1 MVAWYLWPA
10 GLANYVIP
18 QESSLRDK
26 RLAIYFGVS
35 IVILHSIF
43 HILSN
48 TTFRGAEPK
57 RIKQRSWILTTV
69 NAFVM
74 TAVSLPFLWDLLSSG
89 FDLHNVKH
97 RDEYITKPFSCF
109 FVAYL
114 LSDLGLGSIFYRHL
128 INLSSGWI
136 HHTVYTFLFAFW
148 MHKGWAF
155 IAVMACVFEL
165 PTFVMGIASLHPPLR
180 SNMAFTVTFF
190 ITRVFFHFGLLI
202 ATFTKH
208 GRDTKGIDGSW
219 GPAISVLVTYPMHL
233 WWGYKCI
240 LSMRRRMHKRKVE
253 RRKEREALLAS
264 LKEGGVASYFDA
276 AGQLLTGMPDPQI
289 SSALNTPA
297 TTPGSSPLL
306 TAADKKATSPFQRA
320 AAIAG
325 NPINIVLGRRA
336 RKDSDVSEKSF
347 SLDNSGASSSAV
359 GNSNNQSTSKRQPFT
374 KPVRPEG
381 AQPEDREPFL
391 AIRSPA
397 ETRDKARRLV
407 ADAIRKAWANAPDSW
422 RRQFEAEV
430 MAAFDSASPSVQS
443 RRPSED
449 TSGEELDLEG
459 EGELEKTQQGNGA
472 GAVATSAAVVGDVPD
487 ERTRAQKGKDAA
499 RRALVRAIRRTI
511 NGKDEREVAAADAAA
526 AAASE
531 IVAEAQAQAEVSE
544 DQRNERKLLKTI
556 LRLGGV
562 ELPPDMVGQ
571 EYTVREFPVERDA
584 SSTRRTRLL
593 GQLRRRMEVA
603 NREVVVFD

>member
-1 MVAWYLWPA
+1 MWPA
-10 GLANYVIP
+10 ALADCIIP
-18 QESSLRDK
+18 QQSSLRDK
-26 RLAIYFGVS
+26 RLAIYFGIS
-35 IVILHSIF
+35 ILVLHSIF
-43 HILSN
+43 HTLSN
-48 TTFRGAEPK
+48 TIFRGAEPK
-57 RIKQRSWILTTV
+57 KLKQRSWILTTI

-97 RDEYITKPFSCF
+97 RDEWITKPFSCF

-114 LSDLGLGSIFYRHL
+114 MSDLGLGSIFYRHL

-180 SNMAFTVTFF
+180 SNMAFTITFF

-202 ATFTKH
+202 ATSSKH
-208 GRDTKGIDGSW
+208 GRETKGIDGSW

-306 TAADKKATSPFQRA
+306 TAADKKSSSPFQRA
-320 AAIAG
+320 AAMAG
-325 NPINIVLGRRA
+325 GPINLVMGRRA

-347 SLDNSGASSSAV
+347 SLDNSGGSSSTAI
-359 GNSNNQSTSKRQPFT
+359 GGSTNNQSTSKRQPFT

-381 AQPEDREPFL
+381 AQPQDREPFL

-443 RRPSED
+443 RRASEE
-449 TSGEELDLEG
+449 TSGEELELDR
-459 EGELEKTQQGNGA
+459 EGELERAEGSS
-472 GAVATSAAVVGDVPD
+472 AVLNSVDSTAASRD

-511 NGKDEREVAAADAAA
+511 NGKDEREAAAADAAA

-531 IVAEAQAQAEVSE
+531 VVAEAQAQAQVSE
-544 DQRNERKLLKTI
+544 DQRNERKLLKSI
-556 LRLGGV
+556 LRLSGV